1 MPKQA
6 KVYIG
11 GVIALGL
18 TLLAVCLL
26 SQWQFPDSSRYLSYL
41 SLAVLASVL
50 KIKLPNMRGTIS
62 LNFLFVL
69 IGVEELSMSQT
80 VVLGALASVIQCVW
94 KAKKRPTLV
103 QVVFN
108 VAALVTSIAVA
119 YSVSHVFA
127 EESQLAARLAVAAC
141 VYFLLNT
148 ALVTTVVSMVEQRP
162 IQSVWRQCY
171 LWTLPYYLVG
181 AAVSAVVVM
190 TSRTVGWKP
199 SLLILPLMYLVY
211 SYYRL
216 YLVNRNEHQPVRV
229 ASV

>member
-6 KVYIG
+6 KLYIG

-26 SQWQFPDSSRYLSYL
+26 SQWQFPDSSRYVSYL

-69 IGVEELSMSQT
+69 IGVEELSISQT

-94 KAKKRPTLV
+94 RAKKRPTLV

-108 VAALVTSIAVA
+108 VAALVTSIAV
-119 YSVSHVFA
+119 
-127 EESQLAARLAVAAC
+127 
-141 VYFLLNT
+141 
-148 ALVTTVVSMVEQRP
+148 
-162 IQSVWRQCY
+162 
-171 LWTLPYYLVG
+171 
-181 AAVSAVVVM
+181 
-190 TSRTVGWKP
+190 
-199 SLLILPLMYLVY
+199 
-211 SYYRL
+211 
-216 YLVNRNEHQPVRV
+216 
-229 ASV
+229 